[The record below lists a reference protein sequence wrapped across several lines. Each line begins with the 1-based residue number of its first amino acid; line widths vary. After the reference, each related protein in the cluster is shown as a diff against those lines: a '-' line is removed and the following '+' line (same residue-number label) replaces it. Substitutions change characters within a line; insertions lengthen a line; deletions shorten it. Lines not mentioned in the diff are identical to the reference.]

1 MVVPLDARLDGGPRD
16 AQPVLALP
24 CRQQAKTLGGKKG
37 GSVSQSVRPP
47 ANATAQARHIA
58 EMAIEQRGSQCQR
71 PPACLTEE
79 DWPGLESVQLVDLA
93 VVGQV
98 GDEVVHVVLPR
109 FVPAGG

>member
-1 MVVPLDARLDGGPRD
+1 MRAWMAGR
-16 AQPVLALP
+16 A
-24 CRQQAKTLGGKKG
+24 TLSQSSPSPAGSKQKHWGKKG